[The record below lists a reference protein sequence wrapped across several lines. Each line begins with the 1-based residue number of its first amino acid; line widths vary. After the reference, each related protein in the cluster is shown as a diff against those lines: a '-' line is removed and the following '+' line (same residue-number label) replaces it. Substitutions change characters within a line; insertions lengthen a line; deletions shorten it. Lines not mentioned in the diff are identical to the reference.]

1 MIHREREQAGG
12 LKAAASA
19 AMGCA
24 IAVCGWSLGASIYQ
38 SAILLPVPAAQAI
51 AQAQPT
57 DERPAFS
64 ERFEPAAALPAA
76 TSRQTIVHAALLN
89 PTFSLGTPERFRA
102 PVPILA
108 STAPAPE
115 QVVSEPLVPA
125 MRQAALAVPLPP
137 QRPAAAI
144 VTASRDTASKDAAP
158 ELKVTAPAELKLKS
172 PGAIGHDALVQKARM
187 ALMASAA
194 NSKLNVFEKLFKS
207 VTPGPMLAYAGSD
220 GGVTISGEDKA
231 LEPSS
236 TDRTTAVYD
245 ITAKT
250 VYMPDG
256 SRLEAHSG
264 LGQHMDKPDY
274 ANLRMRGVTPPH
286 IYDLKAREALFHG
299 VPALRLTPIG
309 GEAAIHNRNGLLA
322 HTYMLGP
329 NGQSNGC
336 VSFKDYYAF
345 LRAFRNGEVKRLI
358 VVARL

>member
-1 MIHREREQAGG
+1 MSHREREQARG

-38 SAILLPVPAAQAI
+38 SAIILPVPAVQA
-51 AQAQPT
+51 AAQPQ
-57 DERPAFS
+57 PAKEPVAFAA
-64 ERFEPAAALPAA
+64 RFEPAAVLPAA
-76 TSRQTIVHAALLN
+76 TSRQTIVHAALLD
-89 PTFSLGTPERFRA
+89 PTFALGTPERFRA

-115 QVVSEPLVPA
+115 QILSEPLVPA

-144 VTASRDTASKDAAP
+144 VTASREAAP
-158 ELKVTAPAELKLKS
+158 ELKVAAPAELKLKT
-172 PGAIGHDALVQKARM
+172 PGAIGHDALVQKARS

-231 LEPSS
+231 PEPSS

-286 IYDLKAREALFHG
+286 IYDLKPREALFHG

-309 GEAAIHNRNGLLA
+309 GDGAIHNRNGLLA

-345 LRAFRNGEVKRLI
+345 LRAYRNGEVKRLI